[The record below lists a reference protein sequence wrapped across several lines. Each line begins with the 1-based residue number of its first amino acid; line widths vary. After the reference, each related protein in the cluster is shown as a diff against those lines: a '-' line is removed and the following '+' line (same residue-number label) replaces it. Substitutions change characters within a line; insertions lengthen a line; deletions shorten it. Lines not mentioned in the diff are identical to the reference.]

1 MAELE
6 QMTDDELEAIVSTAV
21 KDAVEF
27 IDAEITPRRVLSQEM
42 FDGQTRIG
50 AEEGRSSVVRS
61 VIRDTVRAVK
71 PSLMR
76 IFASNDKVVQFEPT
90 GPEDVQTADMA
101 TQCVNHIFEQNGGYR
116 LLDDAFHD
124 ALVKKCGILKAFY
137 EDTDEQ
143 TIHDYTGLDQQAFD
157 FLQSQSDVEVLSQM
171 VQTTIAIGPDGV
183 DVEIPIID
191 AKIARRKR
199 MGEIKVVS
207 VPPEEFFINRDARSI
222 DDFYVCGHRTEMRV
236 GDLVAMG
243 YDFDAVSD
251 LTGLSD
257 ATDTRDLEKSARR
270 GFHTNDNDDD
280 PGRDPTMRLVAVT
293 EAFMRV
299 DPFGTG
305 IPSLYRFVLGGGSY
319 KMLSAEPC
327 DRVPFAIFEIQPEPH
342 SFWGVSISDLLMDDQ
357 DSATSILRGI
367 LDNVAM
373 TNSPRL
379 AITKDVNVDDVLNN
393 EIGAVV
399 RQRVPNSVQPLTV
412 PFAAGQTLS
421 ALQYVDQ
428 MVETKTGVKSDSQL
442 HQDALQST
450 TALAVQAQMQSA
462 AAQIE
467 IMARNLAEG
476 GMKQLF
482 QLLLHLFIHNTDSAK
497 MMRMNNTFQPID
509 PRSWHADMDMTVN
522 VGLGTGR
529 EDERRAAL
537 MQALQMQQQILQTMG
552 AQNPLVSLTQ
562 FRNTLA
568 DLLGSSGIKNSD
580 RYFQPINP
588 QIEQQIA
595 MQQAQAAQAQ
605 QAMMQQQDPTQ
616 GLMQIEQ
623 MKQQGKAQGDLI
635 KLQLDAQKF
644 QADQELKE
652 RQMQFDDDLARDK
665 MVQDLAVKVAQILGQ
680 YGTAVDTASIKNEQ
694 NMARNYDGSIN

>member
-1 MAELE
+1 VAELE
-6 QMTDDELEAIVSTAV
+6 EMTDDELQAIVSTAV

-50 AEEGRSSVVRS
+50 VEDGRSSVVRS

-76 IFASNDKVVQFEPT
+76 IFASNDKVVQFEPV
-90 GPEDVQTADMA
+90 GPEDVQTAEMA
-101 TQCVNHIFEQNGGYR
+101 TQCINHIFEQNGAYR

-124 ALVKKCGILKAFY
+124 ALVKKCGILKAYY
-137 EDTDEQ
+137 EDNDEQ

-157 FLQSQSDVEVLSQM
+157 FLESQPDIDVLST
-171 VQTTIAIGPDGV
+171 VVETKIEVGPEGV
-183 DVEIPIID
+183 DVEVPVID
-191 AKIARRKR
+191 ARIARRKR
-199 MGEIKVVS
+199 TGEIKVVS
-207 VPPEEFFINRDARSI
+207 VPSEEFFINRDARSI

-243 YDFDAVSD
+243 YDFDEVAD

-270 GFHTNDNDDD
+270 GFYTNDDDDD

-319 KMLSAEPC
+319 KLLSAEPC

-342 SFWGVSISDLLMDDQ
+342 TFWGTSISDLLMDDQ
-357 DSATSILRGI
+357 DAATSILRGI

-373 TNSPRL
+373 TNTPRL
-379 AITKDVNVDDVLNN
+379 AITNDVNVDDVLNN

-399 RQRVPNSVQPLTV
+399 RQRVPNSVQALTV

-450 TALAVQAQMQSA
+450 TALAVQSQMQSA

-467 IMARNLAEG
+467 TMARNLAEG

-482 QLLLHLFIHNTDSAK
+482 KLLLHLFIHNTDSEK
-497 MMRMNNTFQPID
+497 MMRMNNAFQRVD
-509 PRSWHADMDMTVN
+509 PRSWQADMDMTVN
-522 VGLGTGR
+522 VGLGSGQ

-552 AQNPLVSLTQ
+552 PQNPLVSLTQ
-562 FRNTLA
+562 FRNTLS
-568 DLLGSSGIKNSD
+568 DLLGSSGIKNNE
-580 RYFQPINP
+580 RYFKTINE
-588 QIEQQIA
+588 QIEQQMA
-595 MQQAQAAQAQ
+595 QQQAQAAQAQ
-605 QAMMQQQDPTQ
+605 QAAMQQQDPAQ

-623 MKQQGKAQGDLI
+623 MKQQGKAQSEMM

-644 QADQELKE
+644 QAEQQMKE
-652 RQMQFDDDLARDK
+652 RQMVFEDDLARDK

-680 YGTAVDTASIKNEQ
+680 YGTAVDSAMVKREQ
-694 NMARNYDGSIN
+694 SAARDYDGSIN

>member
-1 MAELE
+1 VAELE
-6 QMTDDELEAIVSTAV
+6 EMTDDELQAIVSTAV

-50 AEEGRSSVVRS
+50 AEDGRSSVVRS

-76 IFASNDKVVQFEPT
+76 IFASNDKVVQFEPV

-101 TQCVNHIFEQNGGYR
+101 TQAINHIFEQNGAYR

-124 ALVKKCGILKAFY
+124 ALVKKCGILKAYY
-137 EDTDEQ
+137 EDNDEQ

-157 FLQSQSDVEVLSQM
+157 FLESQPDVDVLST
-171 VQTTIAIGPDGV
+171 VIETKVEIGPDGV
-183 DVEIPIID
+183 EAEVPVID
-191 AKIARRKR
+191 ARIARRKR
-199 MGEIKVVS
+199 TGQIKVVS
-207 VPPEEFFINRDARSI
+207 VPSEEFFINRDARSI

-243 YDFDAVSD
+243 YDFDEVSD

-270 GFHTNDNDDD
+270 GFYTNDDDDD

-305 IPSLYRFVLGGGSY
+305 IPSLYRFVLGGGTY
-319 KMLSAEPC
+319 KLLSAEPC

-342 SFWGVSISDLLMDDQ
+342 TFWGTSISDLLMDDQ
-357 DSATSILRGI
+357 DAATSILRGI

-373 TNSPRL
+373 TNTPRL
-379 AITKDVNVDDVLNN
+379 AITNDVNVDDVLNN

-399 RQRVPNSVQPLTV
+399 RQRVPNSVQTLTV

-482 QLLLHLFIHNTDSAK
+482 KLLLHLFIHHTDGEK
-497 MMRMNNTFQPID
+497 MMRLNNAFQRID
-509 PRSWHADMDMTVN
+509 PRSWQADMDLTVN

-552 AQNPLVSLTQ
+552 PQNPLVSLTQ
-562 FRNTLA
+562 FRNTLS
-568 DLLGSSGIKNSD
+568 DLLGSAGIKNSD

-588 QIEQQIA
+588 QIEQQMA
-595 MQQAQAAQAQ
+595 QQQAQAAQAQ

-623 MKQQGKAQGDLI
+623 MKQQGKLQGDMM

-644 QADQELKE
+644 QAEQQMKE
-652 RQMQFDDDLARDK
+652 RQMAFQDDLARDK
-665 MVQDLAVKVAQILGQ
+665 MVQDLAVKVAMILGQ
-680 YGTAVDTASIKNEQ
+680 YGTAVDTAMIKNEQ
-694 NMARNYDGSIN
+694 NAAREYDGFSN

>member
-6 QMTDDELEAIVSTAV
+6 EMTDDELQAIVSTAV

-50 AEEGRSSVVRS
+50 AEDGRSSVVRS

-76 IFASNDKVVQFEPT
+76 IFASNDKVVQFEPV

-101 TQCVNHIFEQNGGYR
+101 TQAINHIFEQSGAYQ
-116 LLDDAFHD
+116 LLDDVFHD
-124 ALVKKCGILKAFY
+124 ALVKKCGILKAYY
-137 EDTDEQ
+137 EDNDEQ

-157 FLQSQSDVEVLSQM
+157 FLESQPDVDVLST
-171 VQTTIAIGPDGV
+171 VVETKIEIGPDGV
-183 DVEIPIID
+183 EAEVPVID
-191 AKIARRKR
+191 ARIARRKR
-199 MGEIKVVS
+199 TGQIKVVS
-207 VPPEEFFINRDARSI
+207 VPSEEFFINRDARSI

-243 YDFDAVSD
+243 YDFDEVSD

-270 GFHTNDNDDD
+270 GFYTNDDDDD

-305 IPSLYRFVLGGGSY
+305 IPSLYRFVLGGGTY
-319 KMLSAEPC
+319 KLLSAEPC
-327 DRVPFAIFEIQPEPH
+327 DRVPFAIFEIMPEPH
-342 SFWGVSISDLLMDDQ
+342 TFWATSISDLLMDDQ
-357 DSATSILRGI
+357 DAATSILRGI

-373 TNSPRL
+373 TNTPRL
-379 AITKDVNVDDVLNN
+379 AITNDVNVDDVLNN

-399 RQRVPNSVQPLTV
+399 RQRVPNSVQTLTV

-467 IMARNLAEG
+467 VMARNLAEG

-482 QLLLHLFIHNTDSAK
+482 KLLLHLFIHHTDTEK
-497 MMRMNNTFQPID
+497 MMRLNNTFQRID
-509 PRSWHADMDMTVN
+509 PRSWQADMDVTVN

-552 AQNPLVSLTQ
+552 PQNPLVSLTQ
-562 FRNTLA
+562 FRNTLS
-568 DLLGSSGIKNSD
+568 DLLGSAGIKNSD

-588 QIEQQIA
+588 QIEQQLA
-595 MQQAQAAQAQ
+595 QQQAQAAQAQ

-623 MKQQGKAQGDLI
+623 MKQQGKMQGDMM

-644 QADQELKE
+644 QAEQQMKE
-652 RQMQFDDDLARDK
+652 RQMAFDDDLARDK
-665 MVQDLAVKVAQILGQ
+665 MVQDLAIKVASILGQ
-680 YGTAVDTASIKNEQ
+680 YGTAVDTAMIKNEQ
-694 NMARNYDGSIN
+694 SAARDYDGFTN

>member
-1 MAELE
+1 MVELE
-6 QMTDDELEAIVSTAV
+6 EMTDDELESIVSTAV

-42 FDGQTRIG
+42 FDGQTRVG
-50 AEEGRSSVVRS
+50 SEEGRSSVVRS

-76 IFASNDKVVQFEPT
+76 VFASHDKVVQFEPV
-90 GPEDVQTADMA
+90 GPEDVQTAEMA
-101 TQCVNHIFEQNGGYR
+101 TQAINHIFEQSNAYR
-116 LLDDAFHD
+116 LLDDAFQD
-124 ALVKKCGILKAFY
+124 ALVKKCGILKAYY
-137 EDTDEQ
+137 EDNDEQ

-157 FLQSQSDVEVLSQM
+157 FLESQPDVDVLST
-171 VQTTIAIGPDGV
+171 VIEAKAEIGPDGV
-183 DVEIPIID
+183 DVEVPVID
-191 AKIARRKR
+191 ARIARRKR
-199 MGEIKVVS
+199 SGQIKVES

-243 YDFDAVSD
+243 YDFDEVSD

-270 GFHTNDNDDD
+270 GFYTNDDDDD

-305 IPSLYRFVLGGGSY
+305 IPSLYRFVLGGGAY

-327 DRVPFAIFEIQPEPH
+327 DRVPFAVFEVQPEPH
-342 SFWGVSISDLLMDDQ
+342 TFWGTSIADLLMDDQ

-373 TNSPRL
+373 TNTPRL
-379 AITKDVNVDDVLNN
+379 AVTNDCNIDDVLNN
-393 EIGAVV
+393 EIGAVI
-399 RQRVPNSVQPLTV
+399 RQRVPNSIQPLTV

-450 TALAVQAQMQSA
+450 TALAVQSQMQSA

-467 IMARNLAEG
+467 TMARNLAEG

-482 QLLLHLFIHNTDSAK
+482 KLLLHLYIHNTDGAQ
-497 MMRMNNTFQPID
+497 MMRLNNSFQRMD
-509 PRSWHADMDMTVN
+509 PTSWTADMDLTVN

-537 MQALQMQQQILQTMG
+537 MQAMQMQQTILQTMG
-552 AQNPLVSLTQ
+552 PQNPLVTLSQ

-580 RYFQPINP
+580 RYFQPLTP
-588 QIEQQIA
+588 QMEQQLA
-595 MQQAQAAQAQ
+595 AQQAQAAQAQAAQAQ
-605 QAMMQQQDPTQ
+605 QADPTQ

-623 MKQQGKAQGDLI
+623 MKAQN
-635 KLQLDAQKF
+635 KTQSEMMRLQLDAQKF
-644 QADQELKE
+644 QADQQMKE
-652 RQMQFDDDLARDK
+652 RRMVLDDDLARDK
-665 MVQDLAVKVAQILGQ
+665 MVQDLAVKVAAILGQ
-680 YGTAVDTASIKNEQ
+680 YGTAVDTASIKQEQ
-694 NMARNYDGSIN
+694 NAQRELDGFRN